1 MDIEGNE
8 PDPRFTLANERT
20 FLTWLSTSLALSA
33 GGVAMAALPKDV
45 FVPWIRTAL
54 AIVLVLLS
62 ALAAAMSYPR
72 WRHVQVAL
80 RRRAPLPPMTL
91 APVFGYG
98 VAAVAVLAL
107 VLVLLAAR

>member
-1 MDIEGNE
+1 MDVKEQE

-33 GGVAMAALPKDV
+33 GGVAMAAAPKDI
-45 FVPWIRTAL
+45 FIPWVRTAL

-62 ALAAAMSYPR
+62 ALAATLSYPR
-72 WRHVQVAL
+72 WRQVQRAL
-80 RRRAPLPPMTL
+80 RQREPLPRLAL

-107 VLVLLAAR
+107 VLIVVAR